1 MKNSDLYH
9 PVHIGSL
16 VLPGNIFLAPVA
28 GYTDRAFRSL
38 CVDCGASFTYTEMV
52 SAEALT
58 RGSGKTEKILLRASN
73 EYSYAVQ
80 IFGSDPKRMA
90 DATSIVLET
99 THAECIDINAGCP
112 VPKIW
117 KNGAGSALTRDPQ
130 RLAEITSAVKK
141 AAGAIPVTVKIRSGW
156 DEKNLTWKEAAEAAI
171 LAGASA
177 ITLHPRTRAQGYE
190 GFSKWEILSELTSF
204 VHSTYPNIPVFGSGD
219 LFSPEAAKKML
230 EQTNC
235 DAVMFARGATG
246 NPFIFT
252 QTIDFLKSGHYSEIM
267 PQHRISAG
275 WRELLQLVQDSGEI
289 SACREMRKR
298 FCAYSKGI
306 EGGNALRLELVKA
319 EKIEDYRRILT
330 QAGFETS
337 EEVSSLANSSPYD

>member
-1 MKNSDLYH
+1 MKKSDLYH
-9 PVHIGSL
+9 KVHIGSL
-16 VLPGNIFLAPVA
+16 ALPGNIFLAPVA

-58 RGSGKTEKILLRASN
+58 RGSGKTEKILLRALN
-73 EYSYAVQ
+73 EKAYAVQ
-80 IFGSDPKRMA
+80 IFGSDPQRMA

-99 THAECIDINAGCP
+99 TNAECIDINAGCP

-117 KNGAGSALTRDPQ
+117 KNGAGSALTRDPDT
-130 RLAEITSAVKK
+130 LATITAAVKR
-141 AAGAIPVTVKIRSGW
+141 AAGNTPVTVKIRSGW
-156 DEKNLTWKEAAEAAI
+156 DEKNLTWKEAAQAAI
-171 LAGASA
+171 LSGAAA

-190 GFSKWEILSELTSF
+190 GSSNWEILSELAAF
-204 VHSTYPNIPVFGSGD
+204 VHSTYPKIQVFGSGD

-230 EQTNC
+230 EQTSC
-235 DAVMFARGATG
+235 DAIMFARGATG

-252 QTIDFLKSGHYSEIM
+252 QTIEFLVSGHYSEIT
-267 PQHRISAG
+267 PQDRITAG
-275 WRELLQLVQDSGEI
+275 CKELLQLVEDVGEI

-306 EGGNALRLELVKA
+306 EGGSLLRLELVKA
-319 EKIEDYRRILT
+319 ETVQDYYRIFT
-330 QAGFETS
+330 KAGFE
-337 EEVSSLANSSPYD
+337 LLQD